1 MASPRC
7 STVSGFHRSRKRKT
21 SLSTAWSAM
30 NPWLQL
36 TARKRFHFRVM
47 FAIGYL
53 RLAAAAFF
61 AASRWTLYAIATA
74 CLCGLP
80 APISRLR
87 FSVNAFSDADF
98 FSGIVLLYRCCVEL
112 FKLLVCCFNCF
123 AFRVEYTNC
132 SVWCKQ
138 SKFTASL
145 LKNLKL
151 RSWIRLD

>member
-1 MASPRC
+1 
-7 STVSGFHRSRKRKT
+7 
-21 SLSTAWSAM
+21 
-30 NPWLQL
+30 
-36 TARKRFHFRVM
+36 M

-98 FSGIVLLYRCCVEL
+98 FSGIVL
-112 FKLLVCCFNCF
+112 FGLLEF
-123 AFRVEYTNC
+123 
-132 SVWCKQ
+132 
-138 SKFTASL
+138 SL
-145 LKNLKL
+145 DSGDNFFVGFISCLLL
-151 RSWIRLD
+151 RSKNANEPTTAVKQLV